1 MNLEA
6 HYQQMWLAANEGFA
20 KGLFE
25 YDPLIDSP
33 VDTRRGITLIARPSA
48 ESKQQIH
55 TMLDALFLLEP
66 QQYYY
71 PLTDIHLTVLS
82 IISCYEGFSLS
93 AIHPQEYIDRIREVV
108 KKYAGFRVRFSG
120 ITASASCVLV
130 QGFPMDDTL
139 AAIRNDL
146 RTTFKTSSL
155 QHSIDKR
162 YSIQTA
168 HSTVIRFRVPLVQPV
183 AFVERL
189 QAFYA
194 HDFGTFDVNM
204 LELVFNDWYQRSEN
218 FLLLESFFL
227 GVNAN
232 QFT

>member
-20 KGLFE
+20 KGHFE
-25 YDPLIDSP
+25 YDSLIDSP
-33 VDTRRGITLIARPSA
+33 NDSRRGITLIGRPSE
-48 ESKQQIH
+48 ESKKAIGK
-55 TMLDALFLLEP
+55 MLQNLLPLEP

-71 PLTDIHLTVLS
+71 PSTDIHLTVLS
-82 IISCYEGFSLS
+82 IISCYEGFLLS
-93 AIHPQEYIDRIREVV
+93 AIHPQEYIDRIREVI

-120 ITASASCVLV
+120 ITASSSCVLV

-194 HDFGTFDVNM
+194 HDFGTFEVNM
-204 LELVFNDWYQRSEN
+204 LELVYNDWYQRSEN
-218 FLLLESFFL
+218 TLLLESFYL
-227 GVNAN
+227 GN
-232 QFT
+232 